1 MRPSLHEV
9 LNDRFLTRQHLWPY
23 SGQAISEGQAPFAS
37 TLMHIKSIL
46 LKLVVF
52 FLWQLNFVFTV
63 FFCVDVNS
71 FKLAVLSSY

>member
-37 TLMHIKSIL
+37 TLMHIKSIQ
-46 LKLVVF
+46 LKLVVMLF
-52 FLWQLNFVFTV
+52 FVAAELCIHCFFV
-63 FFCVDVNS
+63 CRC
-71 FKLAVLSSY
+71 